1 MTTRMNRDHE
11 TATMQHPPLPCSKH
25 KMKGW
30 FSTDVSSPAP
40 QSSLTSPCL
49 RVDLFSCFLI
59 CFFLFLFLF
68 LFSIS
73 FSFSYTTAASNCSQ
87 HVNVISFI

>member
-1 MTTRMNRDHE
+1 MMTRMNRDHE
-11 TATMQHPPLPCSKH
+11 TATMQHPPLPRSKH

-30 FSTDVSSPAP
+30 FSTDMSSPAP
-40 QSSLTSPCL
+40 PSSLASPCS

-59 CFFLFLFLF
+59 CFVLFLFLF

-73 FSFSYTTAASNCSQ
+73 FSFSYTTAVSNCSQ
-87 HVNVISFI
+87 CVNAISFI

>member
-1 MTTRMNRDHE
+1 MTTRMNGDHK
-11 TATMQHPPLPCSKH
+11 TVTTQHPPLPHSKCE
-25 KMKGW
+25 MKGW
-30 FSTDVSSPAP
+30 FSTDMSSPAP
-40 QSSLTSPCL
+40 PSSLASPCSQ
-49 RVDLFSCFLI
+49 VDLFSCFLI

-73 FSFSYTTAASNCSQ
+73 FSFSYTMAASNCSQ